1 MFIIGVVFKKI
12 FIEFKV
18 ELVDY
23 WVWGLVKGVSKVF
36 FQLLNLISLLL
47 IDLYVI
53 LVYKL
58 MYRII
63 FFYQLMISILQSLVD
78 KIRVDLMGEL
88 IDTYYVQGVCMV
100 MQLLLVLY
108 FYNVTF
114 GIIVDIGERMEIL
127 FIYDGELLLG
137 IYIRGIILQE
147 EKLF

>member
-58 MYRII
+58 MYRMI

-108 FYNVTF
+108 FYNVIF

>member
-58 MYRII
+58 MYRMI

-137 IYIRGIILQE
+137 IYIRGIILKE